1 MLRIYYYKNI
11 KTLKN
16 RMLRVLCL
24 FVYQGKDQY
33 WMLSIEGRILRD
45 NNCIG
50 FKVNHRII
58 IFSIFKKCLF
68 NEENLSFAIVY
79 KIRIWRH

>member
-1 MLRIYYYKNI
+1 MLRII
-11 KTLKN
+11 KILKH
-16 RMLRVLCL
+16 LRIGGLEFLCL
-24 FVYQGKDQY
+24 FIYQGKNQY
-33 WMLSIEGRILRD
+33 WMLTIEGRILRD

-58 IFSIFKKCLF
+58 IFLIFKECLF

-79 KIRIWRH
+79 KIRVWTH